1 MIMEIEG
8 LLSIEKIKK
17 MLKRTFDLFKQTKL
31 GTTGMI
37 IIAIFGLVALL
48 APLIS
53 PYAVDYLAPD
63 QDVFTIAQFGRY
75 LPSGEGYHKPVV
87 GPTTPK
93 YTGFQGGL
101 WLIVANEDG
110 HIYMDYMTQ
119 SFTNETPFEIGN
131 YSISIDIQEISG
143 ANLTPPLSEVLYLVP
158 GQDVQGHFGDNVE
171 DGLLVFVA
179 NRTLVLYNPFTDDV
193 WYTKELTF
201 TPKWVLQDPASA
213 GQMYSTPTETRITFF
228 TYEGPY
234 RYLVIADGSNLLAL
248 EVQYLYNIAKS
259 KMQVTTV
266 INETLEVTHEPLPYY
281 NQEGIARGAQAQGIF
296 VPTNNSRILVYNVT
310 GGLRNEVDLYS
321 IFNESVNL
329 TAPIGFTRTTYPYLL
344 YLPIKTATKSAV
356 TFLESNK
363 DKINYT
369 FVIDN
374 PNVVITT
381 SPEIEYTI
389 PETYIHFGANIYEG
403 TTPENAKIYRVLR
416 NATEDKT
423 FIGEIDEPV
432 KDVFYVKEVSKVF
445 ALGYSGT
452 IYAAVTTVGTAER
465 EGVTEFFATQE
476 GTEYIV
482 YTGSMAGTIYGT
494 LSNREV
500 YGAWMNTLT
509 GEVRFFQFLGD
520 IVTPLPPGKY
530 SSGNTYI
537 LGTDF
542 YGGDILTQLIYGTQI
557 AFLVGIL
564 SALSS
569 VFIGTIVG
577 ITSGYFGKLVDSILM
592 RVTDIFLVLPFLPI
606 VLILTAIMGPSI
618 WNIVIVIALLGWPG
632 IARVIRA
639 QTLSLKERPF
649 IDAARIAGAN
659 DARII
664 FAHIAPNVLPFTF
677 LYMTLGVAGAIIT
690 EAALSFL
697 GFGDP
702 VAMSWGR
709 MLYSIQVTGSTLSAP
724 WWLLPPGVA
733 ITLLSLGFYL
743 VGKAYDEIVNPRLR
757 RR

>member
-87 GPTTPK
+87 GSTTPL
-93 YTGFQGGL
+93 YTNRQGGL

-119 SFTNETPFEIGN
+119 SFTNETPLEIGN
-131 YSISIDIQEISG
+131 YSISIDIQEIPG

-158 GQDVQGHFGDNVE
+158 GLDVFDHFGDNVE

-201 TPKWVLQDPASA
+201 TPKWVLQDPAS
-213 GQMYSTPTETRITFF
+213 GGLMYWPPTESGSRYLPHTH
-228 TYEGPY
+228 EGPY
-234 RYLVIADGSNLLAL
+234 RYLVMANESNLLAL
-248 EVQYLYNIAKS
+248 EVQYVYNIAKS
-259 KMQVTTV
+259 KMKVTTV
-266 INETLEVTHEPLPYY
+266 INETLEVTHKPLPYY
-281 NQEGIARGAQAQGIF
+281 NQERGVQGIF

-310 GGLRNEVDLYS
+310 GGLRNEINLYS
-321 IFNESVNL
+321 SFNESVNL
-329 TAPIGFTRTTYPYLL
+329 SASIGITRSTYPYML

-356 TFLESNK
+356 IFLNSNTDEIE
-363 DKINYT
+363 DK
-369 FVIDN
+369 FVIDD
-374 PNVVITT
+374 PNIVITT
-381 SPEIEYTI
+381 SPETITGEYV
-389 PETYIHFGANIYEG
+389 HFGANIYEDG
-403 TTPENAKIYRVLR
+403 TLENGKIYRVLR

-423 FIGEIDEPV
+423 FIGEIGEPV
-432 KDVFYVKEVSKVF
+432 KDIFYVKEVSKVF
-445 ALGYSGT
+445 ALGHSGT
-452 IYAAVTTVGTAER
+452 IYAAVTTVGIAER

-482 YTGSMAGTIYGT
+482 YTGSMAGTLYGT

-577 ITSGYFGKLVDSILM
+577 ITSGYFGKLVDAILM

-724 WWLLPPGVA
+724 WWLLPPGIA